1 MRRGERAAIA
11 GGGGLE
17 TGVISLRGHVAIVA
31 GASGGIGSATA
42 RAFLA
47 RGMSV
52 VLAAPQDAL
61 LDALARETASFG
73 ERVTIVPT
81 DITRR
86 SEVDLLVA
94 RALVRY
100 RRIDVLANVAGVGS
114 SPSFCDT
121 TDAEIERVLA
131 VNLLGAARAMH
142 AVLPIMKAQGHGT
155 IVNVGSVAGE
165 VGVLGIYSGSKF
177 GLRGLTDSV
186 RREVRSFGIGVT
198 LVEPGFVQTPMNGA
212 MRGLPSPAIVAEA
225 IVAAIARPRRAH
237 IVPARYR
244 IPAFVFGRFGAF
256 ADLVFGDPRVQRRLN
271 RDARASRGGAS
282 S

>member
-1 MRRGERAAIA
+1 MP
-11 GGGGLE
+11 
-17 TGVISLRGHVAIVA
+17 SLQGRVAIVA

-52 VLAAPQDAL
+52 VLAAPRDAL
-61 LDALARETASFG
+61 LDLLERETARFG
-73 ERVTIVPT
+73 ARATIVPT

-86 SEVDLLVA
+86 DEVDLLVA
-94 RALVRY
+94 RALVQY

-114 SPSFCDT
+114 SPSFCET
-121 TDAEIERVLA
+121 TDAELERVVA

-142 AVLPIMKAQGHGT
+142 AVLPVMKAQRRGA

-186 RREVRSFGIGVT
+186 RREVRRYGIGVT
-198 LVEPGFVQTPMNGA
+198 LIEPGFVQTRMNGA
-212 MRGLPSPAIVAEA
+212 MTGLPPPEIVADA
-225 IVAAIARPRRAH
+225 IVAAIDRPRRAH

-244 IPAFVFGRFGAF
+244 VPAFVFGRFGAF
-256 ADLVFGDPRVQRRLN
+256 ADLVFGDARVQQRLN
-271 RDARASRGGAS
+271 RDARAAREDAPA
-282 S
+282 